1 MEVFCMPIIGM
12 KLDSIEGKRGKVPA
26 KGEIKVNSTPRIMT
40 VKQVDLP
47 SIDKKVLALNFEFS
61 TTYSPDVGDI
71 KINGELLY
79 AGENNSQ
86 ILKQW
91 TAKKMLPEEVNIEV
105 LNHLFRSCLL
115 KVANIADDL
124 QLPPPLAMPRVA
136 PKQKAVEGVA

>member
-1 MEVFCMPIIGM
+1 M
-12 KLDSIEGKRGKVPA
+12 KLDSIEGTRGKVPA